1 MEFNMGL
8 TDRENEV
15 IEMMRNGEN
24 HLHLIYLSEDKDKYA
39 LCITITGDHVKAD
52 YVIGKLFRDPDAVKQ
67 LNAVGG
73 FKIHGIS
80 MIDPCT
86 DMDSIQRDIDQ
97 VIADHPELQKY
108 QTEFDEALSKNH
120 ILRAY
125 DPNLDA
131 PPPGYPGHKSKLD
144 RISDILAT
152 HQISLGFATSN
163 DERVK
168 LWNVFIVDLQNILR
182 D

>member
-1 MEFNMGL
+1 MEFYMGL

-24 HLHLIYLSEDKDKYA
+24 HLHPIYLSEDKDKYA
-39 LCITITGDHVKAD
+39 LCITVTGDHVKAD
-52 YVIGKLFRDPDAVKQ
+52 YVIGQLFRDPDVVKL

-80 MIDPCT
+80 MIDSCT
-86 DMDSIQRDIDQ
+86 DMNSIQRDIDQ

-108 QTEFDEALSKNH
+108 QTEFDEALAKNH

-125 DPNLDA
+125 DPTLDA
-131 PPPGYPGHKSKLD
+131 PPPGYPGYKSRFDKIRNRLVLCQNEID
-144 RISDILAT
+144 KSDSVDDCRRLCKECM
-152 HQISLGFATSN
+152 
-163 DERVK
+163 D
-168 LWNVFIVDLQNILR
+168 DLQNLLE